1 MLAYFLLLY
10 FSARIPPIYS
20 LQNHMT
26 KNNIIKII
34 WAVILVLVIVI
45 AICTRGTASAI
56 NPNSKK
62 IAELSYNINE
72 LESHKNICLDNLPY
86 RESIENENGIHT
98 YCNMYDEL
106 IMAYQEELDKLKEW
120 RPESET
126 ETAWT
131 AEIQENR
138 EPWMVSWDHQ
148 VMPEIQATTEHEKF
162 KEMAAAYWLDASKI
176 RTVENRY
183 GIKEWVI
190 LCITVAET
198 SGWHRGYWQGNIWN
212 VGNNDRGDRVTFAFL
227 ETWLEKIWQTLNNR
241 YLGSI
246 QTLGCLSNGGS
257 CQARDNNSHRYA
269 TSNGNWERN
278 MVACLSKIY
287 GTVDAKTFS
296 VRR

>member
-1 MLAYFLLLY
+1 MSTPAAVFVRFQKGGCHSVAILQPCSNCSLEYGKK
-10 FSARIPPIYS
+10 RI
-20 LQNHMT
+20 
-26 KNNIIKII
+26 
-34 WAVILVLVIVI
+34 
-45 AICTRGTASAI
+45 
-56 NPNSKK
+56 
-62 IAELSYNINE
+62 
-72 LESHKNICLDNLPY
+72 
-86 RESIENENGIHT
+86 
-98 YCNMYDEL
+98 
-106 IMAYQEELDKLKEW
+106 
-120 RPESET
+120 
-126 ETAWT
+126 TAW
-131 AEIQENR
+131 
-138 EPWMVSWDHQ
+138 
-148 VMPEIQATTEHEKF
+148 
-162 KEMAAAYWLDASKI
+162 
-176 RTVENRY
+176 VENRY

>member
-1 MLAYFLLLY
+1 M
-10 FSARIPPIYS
+10 RQTI
-20 LQNHMT
+20 
-26 KNNIIKII
+26 KNNLIKII
-34 WAVILVLVIVI
+34 CVTLVILVVII
-45 AICTRGTASAI
+45 AISTFWTASAI
-56 NPNSKK
+56 NPNSEK
-62 IAELSYNINE
+62 IAELSYQVNE
-72 LESHKNICLDNLPY
+72 LESHKNLCLDNLPY
-86 RESIENENGIHT
+86 RESVENANWIHT

-106 IMAYQEELDKLKEW
+106 IMQYQEEIEKLREW
-120 RPESET
+120 RPAASET

-131 AEIQENR
+131 SEIR
-138 EPWMVSWDHQ
+138 EPWMVSGDHQ
-148 VMPEIQATTEHEKF
+148 VMPEIQAETEHDRF
-162 KEMAAAYWLDASKI
+162 KKMCEAYWLDASTIWK
-176 RTVENRY
+176 VENTY
-183 GIKEWVI
+183 WIKEGVI

-212 VGNNDRGDRVTFAFL
+212 VGNNDRGDRVTFALL

-246 QTLGCLSNGGS
+246 QTLWCLSNWGS
-257 CQARDNNSHRYA
+257 CQAWDNNSHRYA